1 MQRFLI
7 KRDISEAGQSSKIE
21 LDRAGLSSEEVL
33 MAMRSEGKNIVQQRS
48 YILGNSIICD
58 YLADNE
64 DVIREHGKRCGI
76 PVTQISEVFSVIK
89 HDTS

>member
-1 MQRFLI
+1 MRRFLI
-7 KRDISEAGQSSKIE
+7 KRDISEAGKTSKIE

-33 MAMRSEGKNIVQQRS
+33 MAMRSERKNLVQQRS
-48 YILGNSIICD
+48 YIFGNSIMCD
-58 YLADNE
+58 YLAENE

-76 PVTQISEVFSVIK
+76 PVTQIFEVFAVIK

>member
-1 MQRFLI
+1 MRRFLI
-7 KRDISEAGQSSKIE
+7 KRDISEAGKTSKIE
-21 LDRAGLSSEEVL
+21 LGRAGLSSEEVL
-33 MAMRSEGKNIVQQRS
+33 MAMRSEGKNIVRQRS

-64 DVIREHGKRCGI
+64 DVIKEHEKRCGI
-76 PVTQISEVFSVIK
+76 PVTQISEVYSAIK

>member
-1 MQRFLI
+1 MRRFLI
-7 KRDISEAGQSSKIE
+7 KRDISEAGKTSKIE

-33 MAMRSEGKNIVQQRS
+33 MAMRSEGKNIVQQQS
-48 YILGNSIICD
+48 YILGDSIICD

-64 DVIREHGKRCGI
+64 YLIKEHGKRCGI

>member
-1 MQRFLI
+1 MRRFLI
-7 KRDISEAGQSSKIE
+7 KRDISEAGKTSKIE

-58 YLADNE
+58 YLGDNE